1 MSAEDTA
8 TVWVAATAN
17 NDGVFHTDRDCDATS
32 DDPREWRLASA
43 QAFGYD
49 LCALCEADGDWGEIT
64 DRGDQRRSLRTMLRE
79 GEVDHIEEHPEVS
92 R

>member
-1 MSAEDTA
+1 MTDSA
-8 TVWVAATAN
+8 TVYVAATAN
-17 NDGVFHTDRDCDATS
+17 NRSVYHTDPDCDATS

-64 DRGDQRRSLRTMLRE
+64 DRGDQRRSLRDRLE
-79 GEVDHIEEHPEVS
+79 DDDSDVEYADGAGVDG
-92 R
+92 